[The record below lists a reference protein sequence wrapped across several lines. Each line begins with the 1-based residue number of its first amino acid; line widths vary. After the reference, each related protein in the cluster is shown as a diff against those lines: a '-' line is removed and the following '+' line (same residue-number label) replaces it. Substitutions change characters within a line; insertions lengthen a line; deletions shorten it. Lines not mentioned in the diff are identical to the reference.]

1 MIRIKI
7 TLKVNLKIW
16 MIKMESK
23 YKIIVSYIQDLSVEI
38 PSPESL
44 LTIRNTIPEFQ
55 VKVDINS
62 KPLKK
67 KMIEVL
73 TTLSYTNPNK
83 KKETGFFQ
91 IKYATVVDILDL
103 KIKKDELEKIVL
115 CDVQN
120 EIYPD
125 LKKALLNMLHDSGY
139 NEIKFEKDINFDEL
153 YNQRS
158 N

>member
-1 MIRIKI
+1 
-7 TLKVNLKIW
+7 
-16 MIKMESK
+16 MIKMEDK

-55 VKVDINS
+55 VKVDISS

-67 KMIEVL
+67 RMIEVL

-83 KKETGFFQ
+83 KKVTGFFQ
-91 IKYATVVDILDL
+91 IKYATVINVLDL

-115 CDVQN
+115 CDLQSK
-120 EIYPD
+120 IYPELEQKFLTILRNSGLPD
-125 LKKALLNMLHDSGY
+125 LKFGKKID
-139 NEIKFEKDINFDEL
+139 FEEL
-153 YNQRS
+153 YKARLN
-158 N
+158 